1 MNMQLKQSEKRTTIL
16 ISLKNPSPTNDAVV
30 RFLGIQKKKQI
41 TTYQKRQLENEEN
54 NMLNI

>member
-1 MNMQLKQSEKRTTIL
+1 MQLKQSEKRTTIL